1 LSSVQTVRR
10 REYNNVLPDRQ
21 NNANENKREKIIRD
35 GKDRFRFLQKNSKRN
50 FHLHHFSKIKKFSGA
65 KTSHTGARVTSL
77 KALAQNELH
86 VNDGRVSASLTQ
98 VVFVRASLILLRPGP
113 WDEWQEAGVTKRRIP
128 YGRIQN
134 PFLITQV

>member
-1 LSSVQTVRR
+1 MCCLT
-10 REYNNVLPDRQ
+10 RQ
-21 NNANENKREKIIRD
+21 NNANENK
-35 GKDRFRFLQKNSKRN
+35 L
-50 FHLHHFSKIKKFSGA
+50 FSGA
-65 KTSHTGARVTSL
+65 ETSHTGARVTNL
-77 KALAQNELH
+77 KAQNVLH

-113 WDEWQEAGVTKRRIP
+113 WDKDEWHEAGVMKRRIP